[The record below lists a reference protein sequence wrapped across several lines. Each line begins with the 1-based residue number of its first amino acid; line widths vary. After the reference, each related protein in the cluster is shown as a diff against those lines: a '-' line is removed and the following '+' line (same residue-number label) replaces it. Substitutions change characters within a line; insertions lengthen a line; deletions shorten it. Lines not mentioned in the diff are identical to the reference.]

1 MLNNYLYVHLPLNTT
16 TLPVLSLKADPT
28 TTGEAMSMQV
38 GNKQHPVSMVT
49 ASTDAG
55 KSPKARSRS
64 STGSEDSTTLSMVK
78 ASSDRRH
85 FWTDNTSVSRRS
97 LDQDVGSTVTS
108 SSQTA
113 DGNLSSST
121 PATPT
126 FLSTTP
132 PPSDVMFNPRINDNP
147 TSSST
152 TTDIFSTPPSTPITA
167 HTTRVAT
174 PSLPKPAGVMK
185 RKRKQVAGGGLIS
198 YIKNLLWQFYQF
210 LLILLKA
217 SFVPVSDRMI
227 AMLAKEQETRSPL
240 SNALLCFVTEVTNQ
254 TANKPWLCNERL
266 QLGLLSLFGKQLDR

>member
-1 MLNNYLYVHLPLNTT
+1 
-16 TLPVLSLKADPT
+16 
-28 TTGEAMSMQV
+28 MQT
-38 GNKQHPVSMVT
+38 GNKQHLVSMVT
-49 ASTDAG
+49 ASPDVG
-55 KSPKARSRS
+55 KAPKARSRS
-64 STGSEDSTTLSMVK
+64 STGSEDSTTLSMIK

-85 FWTDNTSVSRRS
+85 FWTGNTSSVSRRS
-97 LDQDVGSTVTS
+97 LDQDVSTVTS
-108 SSQTA
+108 SRQAAES
-113 DGNLSSST
+113 NLSSS

-132 PPSDVMFNPRINDNP
+132 PPADIMFNPMVNDNP
-147 TSSST
+147 TSAT

-167 HTTRVAT
+167 HPTPVAT
-174 PSLPKPAGVMK
+174 PSLPKPAGV
-185 RKRKQVAGGGLIS
+185 KRKQIAGGLIS

-254 TANKPWLCNERL
+254 TTNKSWLCNERL